1 MGQASQQRCICL
13 AGGGGMTHPRKV
25 RKKCQRVHL
34 DCKICIFNYV
44 NSLFFS
50 FFWIIYPFLLLFC
63 HFQSFIFVIFL
74 LQLSP
79 DIFLKGL
86 RKRFKK
92 MMPSSVSSFPGNRFF
107 VFSLQLVINELAA
120 PQTFRKRGRRG
131 ERERKVWRD
140 ARAYLYTGNLLH
152 KTFAHYHIVM
162 ERHAYMS
169 TATLC
174 SLCPPESPA
183 LFSQV
188 GSYSHCFG

>member
-1 MGQASQQRCICL
+1 MTIKPRRWRCQKKKVNTVSTLFILSPPMANIIDTPVIEKAARFLREITAMLKHECRFMKGILYLTLSTSDLEAKGEMQKESGWMGQASQQRCICL

-44 NSLFFS
+44 NSLFFR

-92 MMPSSVSSFPGNRFF
+92 TMPSSVSSFPGNRFF
-107 VFSLQLVINELAA
+107 VFSL
-120 PQTFRKRGRRG
+120 
-131 ERERKVWRD
+131 
-140 ARAYLYTGNLLH
+140 
-152 KTFAHYHIVM
+152 
-162 ERHAYMS
+162 
-169 TATLC
+169 
-174 SLCPPESPA
+174 
-183 LFSQV
+183 
-188 GSYSHCFG
+188 